1 MFVVVPWPVLV
12 PVLFVQVDLFV
23 FVRLVF
29 VGVQLCLVDPFV
41 CIQFDCLVFDQVLV
55 GHFVLMLPVQV

>member
-1 MFVVVPWPVLV
+1 MFVVVPLPVL
-12 PVLFVQVDLFV
+12 VLFVQVDLFV

-29 VGVQLCLVDPFV
+29 VGVQLRLFDLVV
-41 CIQFDCLVFDQVLV
+41 CNQLNCLVFDQVLV